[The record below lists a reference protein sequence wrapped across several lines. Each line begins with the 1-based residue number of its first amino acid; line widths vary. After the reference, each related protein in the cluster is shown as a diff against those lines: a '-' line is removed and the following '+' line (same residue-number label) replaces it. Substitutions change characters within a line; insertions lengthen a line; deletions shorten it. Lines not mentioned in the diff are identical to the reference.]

1 MTPFNSSNEV
11 KHTARGT
18 SYVHAVILSILA
30 MVGLEL
36 GYRFQMAGSAFYAG
50 FLYFMAA
57 ALVVLAIAGVLIAR
71 SRNRY
76 SSEGAEE

>member
-1 MTPFNSSNEV
+1 MTPFDSSNEV
-11 KHTARGT
+11 KSNARAV

-36 GYRFQMAGSAFYAG
+36 GNRFQMAGSAFYAG

-57 ALVVLAIAGVLIAR
+57 SLIALAIAGVLIAR
-71 SRNRY
+71 SQNRY
-76 SSEGAEE
+76 SSEGAEK